1 MSRQA
6 SGLRAWA
13 LQRISA
19 AYLGLYLIY
28 MLGHLSFNAPETY
41 EAWRAYIADP
51 GVTIGM
57 LLFVT
62 ALLIHAWVGIRDVLI
77 DYVHP
82 IMARVGLLSL
92 FAIGFIGCGLW
103 FAKAVFLAS
112 VAA

>member
-28 MLGHLSFNAPETY
+28 MLGHLSFNAPASF
-41 EAWRAYIADP
+41 EAWRVYVADP
-51 GVTIGM
+51 GVSIGM

-82 IMARVGLLSL
+82 IMARVTLLSL

-103 FAKAVFLAS
+103 FAKAIFLAS

>member
-19 AYLGLYLIY
+19 AYLGLYFIY
-28 MLGHLSFNAPETY
+28 MLGHFSFSAPDSFQ
-41 EAWRAYIADP
+41 AWQSYVADP

-57 LLFVT
+57 LLFFVS
-62 ALLIHAWVGIRDVLI
+62 LLIHAWVGIRDVLI

-82 IMARVGLLSL
+82 IMARVTLLTFFGAGLIAS
-92 FAIGFIGCGLW
+92 GLW
-103 FAKAVFLAS
+103 ITQVIFLART
-112 VAA
+112 AA